1 MPRLLYSL
9 LTLFLL
15 PFIFLRLW
23 WKGRRLPEYRQNIG
37 ERFGHYDVSPT
48 KPVIWIHA
56 VSVGETQAAQPLVKA
71 LREAYPQA
79 EILMTHMTPTGRARS
94 LQLFGPGVMRVYLPY
109 DYSFAMARFLDHFR
123 PAIGIIMETEIW
135 PILTA
140 ECWRRDIPVLLA
152 NARLSQRS
160 AERYAR
166 FPRLTRQT
174 MMSLA
179 AVAAQ
184 TDDDAARLHDL
195 GAENIQV
202 VGNVKF
208 DAVPPP
214 DQLSTGAFLRR
225 LIGPRL
231 VLLAASTREGE
242 ERELL
247 EALAKKPLP
256 GALLVIV
263 PRHPERFD
271 AVESLAKSRGFKLQ
285 RRSMDHPVEADTQVL
300 LGDSMGEM
308 FAYYTVCD
316 VAFIGGSLLP
326 LGGQNLIEACAVGR
340 PVLVGPH
347 TYNFLEAT
355 EGAIQIGAALRVADA
370 DELIALTRVLFSDA
384 NARGAMGVAGR
395 QFTAAHRGATQR
407 TLSIIAGL
415 LERQAAQAQEAA
427 PLA

>member
-1 MPRLLYSL
+1 MPRFLYSL

-15 PFIFLRLW
+15 PFIFIRLW
-23 WKGRRLPEYRQNIG
+23 WKGRRLPEYRQNVG
-37 ERFGHYDVSPT
+37 ERFGYYDVSPT

-56 VSVGETQAAQPLVKA
+56 VSVGETQAAEPLVKA

-94 LQLFGPGVMRVYLPY
+94 LQLFGPGVLRVYLPY
-109 DYSFAMARFLDHFR
+109 DYPFGMARFLDHFR
-123 PAIGIIMETEIW
+123 PEIGIIMETEIW

-140 ECWRRDIPVLLA
+140 ESWRRDIPLLLA

-160 AERYAR
+160 AARYAR

-174 MMSLA
+174 MKCLA
-179 AVAAQ
+179 VVAAQ
-184 TDDDAARLHDL
+184 TDDDAARLYDL

-242 ERELL
+242 EKELL

-271 AVESLAKSRGFKLQ
+271 AVESLAKSRGFKVQ
-285 RRSMDHPVEADTQVL
+285 RRSQDQPVEADTQVL

-308 FAYYTVCD
+308 FAYYTACD
-316 VAFIGGSLLP
+316 VAYVGGSLLP
-326 LGGQNLIEACAVGR
+326 LGGQNLIEACAIGR

-370 DELIALTRVLFSDA
+370 DALIALTRVLFSDV

-395 QFTAAHRGATQR
+395 QFTAAHRGATKQ
-407 TLSIIAGL
+407 TLRIIAGL
-415 LERQAAQAQEAA
+415 LQRKQAQEAA
-427 PLA
+427 PAV